1 MTVTDRGITLAKS
14 FRHKTLE
21 ERASEYNGRLMLDGE
36 YDFGE
41 PVGREMWK
49 EDCAWAGITP
59 QTCERLSD
67 VIK

>member
-1 MTVTDRGITLAKS
+1 MTVTDRGITLAKP

-21 ERASEYNGRLMLDGE
+21 ERASEYNGGLMLDGE

-49 EDCAWAGITP
+49 EDCDRAGIAP

>member
-1 MTVTDRGITLAKS
+1 MTVTDGGITLAKP

-21 ERASEYNGRLMLDGE
+21 ERAAEYNGRLMLDGE